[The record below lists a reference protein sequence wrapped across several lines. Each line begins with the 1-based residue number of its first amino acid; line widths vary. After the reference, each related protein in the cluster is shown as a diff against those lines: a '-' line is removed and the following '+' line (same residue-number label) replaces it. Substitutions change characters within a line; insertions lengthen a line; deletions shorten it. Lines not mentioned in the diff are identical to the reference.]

1 MDEKDTEKS
10 DRVLNKFVL
19 GIFVDELINQC
30 EFALMSWEYLQACL
44 MKIDDDKR
52 IFCHIQAFL
61 GAVANISKI
70 LETLDKFTSRREELR
85 KVLQIPKNS
94 LVQNRDFRNH
104 FEHYNERLE
113 KWVSSSKRKN
123 ISDMN
128 ISVGGFSAI
137 PDLDPIDCMRNLD
150 ISRDRENLTL
160 TFQGETY
167 DLTMTMHAVKELHER
182 ARKLR
187 PDLF

>member
-1 MDEKDTEKS
+1 M
-10 DRVLNKFVL
+10 NKFVL
-19 GIFVDELINQC
+19 GIFVEEIIDQC

-44 MKIDDDKR
+44 MKIEDNNR

-61 GAVANISKI
+61 VSVANISKI
-70 LETLDKFTSRREELR
+70 LWPYNEFTSRGEELR
-85 KVLQIPKNS
+85 KVLQVPINS
-94 LVQNRDFRNH
+94 PIQNKKFRNH
-104 FEHYNERLE
+104 FEHYDERIE
-113 KWVSSSKRKN
+113 RWASSSKRKI

-150 ISRDRENLTL
+150 ISPDRKNLKL
-160 TFQGETY
+160 TFHGESY